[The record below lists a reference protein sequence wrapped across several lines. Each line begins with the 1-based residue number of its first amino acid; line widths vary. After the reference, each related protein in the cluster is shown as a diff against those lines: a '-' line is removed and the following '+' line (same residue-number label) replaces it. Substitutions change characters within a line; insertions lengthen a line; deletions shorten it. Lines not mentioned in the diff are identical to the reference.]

1 MSEAAAPAAPAAPV
15 ASDVPVESQPVAP
28 VDPYAEFDGVL
39 KKTPLKYKA
48 NGKEHVVQSAAD
60 VRRKLEK
67 VHGIEARA
75 EELTAREAKAAEV
88 LNLKQRIRESKDTR
102 ERIQLLRELAG
113 EGFDEAAEEAI
124 YERIQREK
132 SMEGLTPSERQAREE
147 AAALKERIAK
157 YEAAEK
163 QAEADRQAKED
174 ESEFN
179 TLREHI
185 AGVTVKALSAAGLP
199 KEAAPDA
206 GRRLAALIARAQQR
220 GLPLQPE
227 DLSEQAVK
235 WAGDDFKAY
244 TTPLDGEALIGFLGE
259 AVVQKASRAWLAR
272 SQGVTAPKAVVP
284 MPKPEAAPQ
293 QRQRDASSPMAAWRE
308 LASGKL
314 R

>member
-1 MSEAAAPAAPAAPV
+1 MSDAAAPAAPAAP
-15 ASDVPVESQPVAP
+15 AADAPVEGQPVAP
-28 VDPYAEFDGVL
+28 VDPYADLDAAV
-39 KKTPLKYKA
+39 KKAAPKYKVG
-48 NGKEHVVQSAAD
+48 GKEKTAGSFRELLRKAEMAD
-60 VRRKLEK
+60 GLQY
-67 VHGIEARA
+67 RA
-75 EELTAREAKAAEV
+75 QELSDRESKAAEV
-88 LNLKQRIRESKDTR
+88 LDLKQRIRESKDSK
-102 ERIQLLRELAG
+102 ERVKLLRELAG
-113 EGFDEAAEEAI
+113 ETFDEAAEEAI
-124 YERIQREK
+124 LERIEREK
-132 SMEGLTPSERQAREE
+132 SMQGLSATERQAREE
-147 AAALKERIAK
+147 LAEARARNAK

-185 AGVTVKALSAAGLP
+185 AGVAVKALSAAGLP

-272 SQGVTAPKAVVP
+272 AQGGSATKAVVP